1 MIKGALT
8 LDPKII
14 RKDFPFFQHPRAKSI
29 VYLDSAATSQ
39 RPSKV
44 IDAEMDYYQRYNSNV
59 HRGVY
64 QISVEATDVYER
76 AREKI
81 ARFINARSPKEIIFV
96 RSTTEAINLIAQ
108 TWGRAN
114 IQDGDNVL
122 LTEMEHHSNIVPW
135 MMLCKEKGASLR
147 YLEVDDEGFLNL
159 DQLDSFL
166 DGRSKLLAFTHAS
179 NVLGTINPAREMIRR
194 AHDKGALVVLDS
206 AQTTPHMATDVRDLD
221 CDFMAFS
228 GHKMLGP
235 TGIGILYAREDI
247 LDHMEPFLYGGDMIK
262 EVHKD
267 TARWNDLPWK
277 FEAGTPNIAG
287 AIGLGAAVDY
297 INGLGIDQIRAHEM
311 TITSRALDLLQ
322 SISQVTVYGPK
333 DPEKRAG
340 LISFNIEG
348 VHAHD
353 VASILDTHGVCIRAG
368 HHCAQPLM
376 ERLGVAAT
384 TRASFH
390 IYNSNEDIDMLI
402 HSIEAVKGVFKI

>member
-1 MIKGALT
+1 MAIDGT
-8 LDPKII
+8 IQ
-14 RKDFPFFQHPRAKSI
+14 DFYENLNA
-29 VYLDSAATSQ
+29 
-39 RPSKV
+39 
-44 IDAEMDYYQRYNSNV
+44 NV

-179 NVLGTINPAREMIRR
+179 NVLGTINPAREMISR

-247 LDHMEPFLYGGDMIK
+247 LDHMAPFLYGGDMIK
-262 EVHKD
+262 EVHKY

>member
-1 MIKGALT
+1 MIKGSLS
-8 LDPKII
+8 LDPEII
-14 RKDFPFFQHPRAKSI
+14 RKDFPIFQQTVSKPI

-39 RPSKV
+39 RPSRV
-44 IDAEMDYYQRYNSNV
+44 IDAEMEYYQRYNSNV

-64 QISVEATDVYER
+64 QISVEATEAYEG
-76 AREKI
+76 AREKV
-81 ARFINARSPKEIIFV
+81 ARFINAGNPKEIIFV
-96 RSTTEAINLIAQ
+96 RSTTEAINLISQ

-114 IQDGDNVL
+114 IQTGDNVL

-147 YLEVDDEGFLNL
+147 YLEVDDDGFLNL
-159 DQLDSFL
+159 DQLDSSL
-166 DGRSKLLAFTHAS
+166 DHHSKLLAFTHAS
-179 NVLGTINPAREMIRR
+179 NVLGTINPAKEMIRR
-194 AHDKGALVVLDS
+194 AHDMGALVALDS

-235 TGIGILYAREDI
+235 TGIGILYAREEI
-247 LDHMEPFLYGGDMIK
+247 LDRMEPFLYGGDMIK

-267 TARWNDLPWK
+267 SARWNDLPWK

-287 AIGLGAAVDY
+287 AIGLGAAIDY
-297 INGLGIDQIRAHEM
+297 INGLGIDQIREHERA
-311 TITSRALDLLQ
+311 ITSRALDLVQ

-333 DPEKRAG
+333 DPDKRAG
-340 LISFNIEG
+340 LISFNING

-353 VASILDTHGVCIRAG
+353 AASILDTRGVCIRAG

-384 TRASFH
+384 TRASFYV
-390 IYNSNEDIDMLI
+390 YNNNEDIDTLI
-402 HSIEAVKGVFKI
+402 QGIEAVKGVFKI

>member
-1 MIKGALT
+1 MIKGSLT

-14 RKDFPFFQHPRAKSI
+14 RKDFPIFQQPVSKPI

-44 IDAEMDYYQRYNSNV
+44 INAEMEYYQRYNSNV

-64 QISVEATDVYER
+64 QISVEATEVYER
-76 AREKI
+76 AREKV

-96 RSTTEAINLIAQ
+96 RSTTEAINLISQ

-114 IQDGDNVL
+114 IQAGDNVL

-135 MMLCKEKGASLR
+135 MMLCKEKGANLR

-159 DQLDSFL
+159 DQLDSSL
-166 DGRSKLLAFTHAS
+166 DNHSKLLAFTHAS
-179 NVLGTINPAREMIRR
+179 NVLGTINPAKEMIRR

-235 TGIGILYAREDI
+235 TGIGILYAREEI
-247 LDHMEPFLYGGDMIK
+247 LDRMEPFLYGGDMIK
-262 EVHKD
+262 EVHKES
-267 TARWNDLPWK
+267 ARWNDLPWK

-287 AIGLGAAVDY
+287 AIGLGAAIDY
-297 INGLGIDQIRAHEM
+297 INHLGIDQIREHERA
-311 TITSRALDLLQ
+311 ITSRALDLVQ

-333 DPEKRAG
+333 DPDKRAG
-340 LISFNIEG
+340 LISFNING
-348 VHAHD
+348 IHAHD
-353 VASILDTHGVCIRAG
+353 VASILDTRGICIRAG

-384 TRASFH
+384 TRASFYV
-390 IYNSNEDIDMLI
+390 YNNNEDIDTLI
-402 HSIEAVKGVFKI
+402 HGIEAVKGVFKI

>member
-1 MIKGALT
+1 MIKGSLT

-14 RKDFPFFQHPRAKSI
+14 RQDFPIFQQAVAKPL

-44 IDAEMDYYQRYNSNV
+44 IDAEMEYYQKYNSNV

-64 QISVEATDVYER
+64 RISVEATEAYER
-76 AREKI
+76 AREKV

-96 RSTTEAINLIAQ
+96 RSTTEAINLISQ
-108 TWGRAN
+108 TWGRTN
-114 IQDGDNVL
+114 IQTGDNVL

-147 YLEVDDEGFLNL
+147 YLEVDDDGFLSL
-159 DQLDSFL
+159 DQLDSSL
-166 DGRSKLLAFTHAS
+166 DNRSKLLAFTHAS
-179 NVLGTINPAREMIRR
+179 NVLGTINPAKEMIRR

-206 AQTTPHMATDVRDLD
+206 AQTTPHMTTDVRDLD

-235 TGIGILYAREDI
+235 TGIGILYAREEI
-247 LDHMEPFLYGGDMIK
+247 LDRMEPFLYGGDMIK

-267 TARWNDLPWK
+267 SARWNDLPWK

-287 AIGLGAAVDY
+287 AIGLGAAIDY
-297 INGLGIDQIRAHEM
+297 INGLGIDQIRAHERA
-311 TITSRALDLLQ
+311 ITSRALDMVQ
-322 SISQVTVYGPK
+322 SIPGITVYGPK
-333 DPEKRAG
+333 DPDKRAG
-340 LISFNIEG
+340 LISFNIKG

-353 VASILDTHGVCIRAG
+353 TASILDTHNVCIRAG

-376 ERLGVAAT
+376 EKLGVPAT
-384 TRASFH
+384 TRASFYV
-390 IYNSNEDIDMLI
+390 YNNNEDIDMLI
-402 HSIEAVKGVFKI
+402 HGIEAVKGVFKL

>member
-14 RKDFPFFQHPRAKSI
+14 RKDFPFFQHPTAKPI
-29 VYLDSAATSQ
+29 IYLDSAATSQ

-147 YLEVDDEGFLNL
+147 YLGVDDEGFLNL
-159 DQLDSFL
+159 DQLDSSL

-262 EVHKD
+262 EVHKY

-311 TITSRALDLLQ
+311 AITSRALDLLQ

>member
-1 MIKGALT
+1 MIKGSLI

-14 RKDFPFFQHPRAKSI
+14 RKDFPIFQQDATKQI

-44 IDAEMDYYQRYNSNV
+44 IEAEMEYYQKYNSNV

-64 QISVEATDVYER
+64 KISIEATEAYER
-76 AREKI
+76 AREKV

-96 RSTTEAINLIAQ
+96 RSTTEAINLISQ
-108 TWGRAN
+108 TWGRTN
-114 IQDGDNVL
+114 IQNGDNVI

-166 DGRSKLLAFTHAS
+166 DNRSKLLTFTHAS
-179 NVLGTINPAREMIRR
+179 NVLGTINPAKEMIRR

-206 AQTTPHMATDVRDLD
+206 AQTTPHMATDVRELD

-235 TGIGILYAREDI
+235 TGIGILYAREEI
-247 LDHMEPFLYGGDMIK
+247 LDRMEPFLYGGDMIK

-267 TARWNDLPWK
+267 TAKWNDLPWK

-287 AIGLGAAVDY
+287 AIGLGAAIDY
-297 INGLGIDQIRAHEM
+297 INGLGIDQIRAHERA
-311 TITSRALDLLQ
+311 ITSRALDLVQ
-322 SISQVTVYGPK
+322 SIPEITVYGPK
-333 DPEKRAG
+333 DPDKRAG
-340 LISFNIEG
+340 LISFNING

-353 VASILDTHGVCIRAG
+353 AASILDTHRVCIRAG

-376 ERLGVAAT
+376 EKLGVAAT
-384 TRASFH
+384 SRASFYV
-390 IYNSNEDIDMLI
+390 YNTNEDIDMLI
-402 HSIEAVKGVFKI
+402 HGIEAVKGVFKL